1 MALAL
6 PSSDPSPLVPGL
18 YATDAFH
25 RQPLF
30 EVEHQVVRS
39 WEEAHAL
46 HGSARLEDVNPAY
59 VAALITG
66 HHSATAAPYRR
77 IRRLPRAHHVHVA
90 HDGSIHVSPFDPL
103 AGGAG
108 PMAEEELHAFLR
120 QGLLD
125 HVDAALAGYSGPIG
139 CEHSSG
145 LDSNAVLGALRHGLG
160 IAAEQIHTWSH
171 ENGGEREPLQQ
182 FRPFHQLLSEN
193 CISSNILEAKGRHDA
208 ATVHQQQLKVFGAP
222 AQIGGLPW
230 PLKLFQERGC
240 TVLFSGFGGDQAIS
254 HNASNVPTDLV
265 AQGRWRDLVQWVG
278 GRRRA
283 VKTVGER
290 MLALRSRTWAEA
302 RVLRRSRDFFQSD
315 LLIEILTEE
324 GRSWLQPDLKR
335 SYPWEIDS
343 LLRQHDSIR
352 HRVLADWV
360 AVRSEEET
368 RLASAHGIHKAFPLL
383 DERSIG
389 TLLHQDPSVFGE
401 GSGRG
406 RLVHRRAFAP
416 FLPPVLRDNPKKDR
430 LTEADIGPWRQ
441 ELLESR
447 RQELMNSFEQRPDW
461 HPQVQRFWRLD
472 AINRSVR
479 DVAEA
484 SQPDLKDVMGV
495 TRAITTLRSIDHWF
509 RALEG

>member
-6 PSSDPSPLVPGL
+6 PSSDPSPLGPGL

-59 VAALITG
+59 VAALIKG
-66 HHSATAAPYRR
+66 DHSASAAPYRR
-77 IRRLPRAHHVHVA
+77 IRRLPRAHHVRVA
-90 HDGSIHVSPFDPL
+90 RDGSIHTSPYDPL

-125 HVDAALAGYSGPIG
+125 HVDAALAGHSGPIG

-160 IAAEQIHTWSH
+160 IAAEQIHTWSN

-193 CISSNILEAKGRHDA
+193 CISSDSLEAEGRPDA
-208 ATVHQQQLKVFGAP
+208 AALHQQQLEVFGAP

-265 AQGRWRDLVQWVG
+265 AQGRWRELVQWSG

-283 VKTVGER
+283 VKTAGGR
-290 MLALRSRTWAEA
+290 MLALRSRAWAEA
-302 RVLRRSRDFFQSD
+302 RVLRRTRDFCRSD
-315 LLIEILTEE
+315 LLIAALTEE
-324 GRSWLQPDLKR
+324 GRSWLQPDLNS
-335 SYPWEIDS
+335 SYPWEIDGY
-343 LLRQHDSIR
+343 LRQHDSIR
-352 HRVLADWV
+352 RRVLADWV
-360 AVRSEEET
+360 AVRAEEET
-368 RLASAHGIHKAFPLL
+368 RLAAAHGIRKAFPLL

-389 TLLHQDPSVFGE
+389 TLLHQDPSAFGE

-406 RLVHRRAFAP
+406 RLLHRGAFAP
-416 FLPPVLRDNPKKDR
+416 FLPPVLRDNPTKDR

-441 ELLESR
+441 QRLEAL
-447 RQELMNSFEQRPDW
+447 RQGLMNSLERLHDW

-472 AINRSVR
+472 AIHRSVR

-484 SQPDLKDVMGV
+484 SQPAMKDVIGV
-495 TRAITTLRSIDHWF
+495 SRAITTLRSIDHWF
-509 RALEG
+509 KALEG

>member
-6 PSSDPSPLVPGL
+6 PSRDPSPLGPGL

-30 EVEHQVVRS
+30 VVEHQVVRS

-46 HGSARLEDVNPAY
+46 HGSARVEDVNPAY

-66 HHSATAAPYRR
+66 DHSASAAPYRR
-77 IRRLPRAHHVHVA
+77 IRRLPRAHHVRVA
-90 HDGSIHVSPFDPL
+90 NDGSLHTSPFDPF

-125 HVDAALAGYSGPIG
+125 HVDAALAGQSGPIG

-145 LDSNAVLGALRHGLG
+145 LDSNAVLGALRQG
-160 IAAEQIHTWSH
+160 IGVAAEQIHTWSN
-171 ENGGEREPLQQ
+171 ENSGEREPLQQ

-193 CISSNILEAKGRHDA
+193 CISSDILEEEGRPDA
-208 ATVHQQQLKVFGAP
+208 TTVHQQQLDVFGAP

-230 PLKLFQERGC
+230 PLKLLQQRGC

-265 AQGRWRDLVQWVG
+265 AQGRWRELVQWCGGKRRLLKNVVG
-278 GRRRA
+278 RSL
-283 VKTVGER
+283 
-290 MLALRSRTWAEA
+290 MLRHRGLAEHL
-302 RVLRRSRDFFQSD
+302 VLRRTRDFCRSD
-315 LLIEILTEE
+315 LLIDALTEE
-324 GRSWLQPDLKR
+324 GRSWLQPYLNR
-335 SYPWEIDS
+335 SYPWEIDGY
-343 LLRQHDSIR
+343 LRQHDSIR
-352 HRVLADWV
+352 RRVLADWV
-360 AVRSEEET
+360 AVRAEEET
-368 RLASAHGIHKAFPLL
+368 RLAAAHGISKFFPLL

-389 TLLHQDPSVFGE
+389 TLLHQDPLVFGE

-416 FLPPVLRDNPKKDR
+416 FLPPVLRDNPTKDR
-430 LTEADIGPWRQ
+430 LTEADIEQWREQ
-441 ELLESR
+441 LAEAR
-447 RQELMNSFEQRPDW
+447 KRELMKILEPLPSW
-461 HPQVQRFWRLD
+461 HPQLHRYWRLD
-472 AINRSVR
+472 VITRSILNT
-479 DVAEA
+479 AEA
-484 SQPDLKDVMGV
+484 SKPALKDVLGA
-495 TRAITTLRSIDHWF
+495 TRALESLQSINHWF

>member
-6 PSSDPSPLVPGL
+6 PSRDPSPLGPGL
-18 YATDAFH
+18 YTTDAFH

-46 HGSARLEDVNPAY
+46 HGSARAEDVNPAY
-59 VAALITG
+59 IAALITG
-66 HHSATAAPYRR
+66 DYSASAAPYRR
-77 IRRLPRAHHVHVA
+77 IRRLPRAHHVRVA
-90 HDGSIHVSPFDPL
+90 REGSIHTSPFDPL

-125 HVDAALAGYSGPIG
+125 HVDAALAGQSGPIG

-160 IAAEQIHTWSH
+160 IAVEQIHTWSN

-193 CISSNILEAKGRHDA
+193 CISSDILEEEGRPDA
-208 ATVHQQQLKVFGAP
+208 ITVHQEQLEVFGAP

-240 TVLFSGFGGDQAIS
+240 TLLFSGFGGDQAIS

-278 GRRRA
+278 GRRQA
-283 VKTVGER
+283 VKTGGGR
-290 MLALRSRTWAEA
+290 ILALRSRSWAEA
-302 RVLRRSRDFFQSD
+302 KVLRRTRDFCRSD
-315 LLIEILTEE
+315 LLVDALTEE
-324 GRSWLQPDLKR
+324 GRSWLEPYLNR
-335 SYPWEIDS
+335 SYPWEIDGY
-343 LLRQHDSIR
+343 LHQHDSIR
-352 HRVLADWV
+352 RRVLADWV
-360 AVRSEEET
+360 AVRAEEET
-368 RLASAHGIHKAFPLL
+368 RLATAHGIRKVFPLL

-389 TLLHQDPSVFGE
+389 TLLHQDPLVFGE
-401 GSGRG
+401 ASGRG

-416 FLPPVLRDNPKKDR
+416 FLPPLLRDNPTKDR
-430 LTEADIGPWRQ
+430 LTEDDMGQWREQ
-441 ELLESR
+441 LAEAR
-447 RQELMNSFEQRPDW
+447 RQELIKSLEPVTSWQPELHRYW
-461 HPQVQRFWRLD
+461 RF
-472 AINRSVR
+472 
-479 DVAEA
+479 DVITSSILNTAEA
-484 SQPDLKDVMGV
+484 RNPAFKDLVGA
-495 TRAITTLRSIDHWF
+495 TRALGTLQSINHWF
-509 RALEG
+509 RAFEG